1 MTSTHRPRPAALVAA
16 LLALALA
23 LTACGSTVARDDA
36 AESGGAVATD
46 DSGSEGAA
54 DGAALDEATAATG
67 ESAAGGGTGLAEVD
81 PAVVAENRQI
91 VSTGRIA
98 VTVDDLDRAVERLL
112 TLVEDADGLVF
123 DERTDLQAGA
133 RTRLVV
139 KVPPEAFRP
148 TLDALGRLGEVATQS
163 VSTED
168 VTAQVVDLESR
179 IATAEASVLRL
190 RALLAD
196 AGAVRDIALIEGELL
211 RRETDLET
219 LRGQLRTV
227 EGQVALATITVIL
240 SAERTSPP
248 PPPER
253 PQAGFV
259 DGLRGGADA
268 LRTMAVGLSAVA
280 GALLPWLPFLLAAAW
295 LAHRWHRRTRT
306 TPASNP

>member
-1 MTSTHRPRPAALVAA
+1 MNATRRPRALLLTA
-16 LLALALA
+16 LLATLALGA
-23 LTACGSTVARDDA
+23 VACGSTLRQDA
-36 AESGGAVATD
+36 GDEAAFTAAPDGAEGATD
-46 DSGSEGAA
+46 GV
-54 DGAALDEATAATG
+54 ALDEAAAG
-67 ESAAGGGTGLAEVD
+67 ESAAGGGGTGLAEVD

-112 TLVEDADGLVF
+112 TIVEDADGLVF

-139 KVPPEAFRP
+139 KVPPDEFRA
-148 TLDALGRLGEVATQS
+148 TLDALGGLGEVATQS

-168 VTAQVVDLESR
+168 VTAQVVDLDSR

-196 AGAVRDIALIEGELL
+196 ADAVRDIALIEGELL

-227 EGQVALATITVIL
+227 EGQVALATITVTL

-248 PPPER
+248 PPPED

-259 DGLRGGADA
+259 DGLRGGVDA
-268 LRTMAVGLSAVA
+268 LRTVAVGLSAVA
-280 GALLPWLPFLLAAAW
+280 GALLPWLPFLLLAAW
-295 LAHRWHRRTRT
+295 LAHRWRRRTT
-306 TPASNP
+306 TPASGT